1 MAIVV
6 FDPAAFKLA
15 FPEFGAVTD
24 ARLTMLFGIAQT
36 TLLDNTDNSPV
47 MALDTRTNL
56 FYLLVAHLLSV
67 FGAGTATSTDD
78 TTPVGRLSQATEGS
92 VSSSF
97 EYNIPDGSMLA
108 AWYLQSPYGALY
120 WTAVAPYR
128 SARYV
133 ANGFSGIGY
142 AYAYGQPRFNVPGGI

>member
-1 MAIVV
+1 MATVV

-15 FPEFGAVTD
+15 FPEFANVAD
-24 ARLTMLFGIAQT
+24 ARLTMLFTLAAS

-56 FYLLVAHLLSV
+56 FYLLVAHLLSI
-67 FGAGTATSTDD
+67 FGTGVSTNPDD
-78 TTPVGRLSQATEGS
+78 STPVGRLSQATEGS
-92 VSSSF
+92 VSGSF

-108 AWYLQSPYGALY
+108 AWYLQTPYGALY